1 MQRCS
6 LWMVLRFLLSAVREP
21 KQRWQ
26 FLATKCQV
34 NRFICSLFQISWS
47 SANIENDQCI
57 SSLEYFTDDIK
68 PIIDLILKWSQ
79 QRDVFIIFS
88 PKSSYVLSWM
98 NAGHRRKDEFP
109 YEGAAQEINRLQVSV
124 LFCGCWPIS
133 HLRNS
138 SYQRH
143 SWFPSIY
150 YD

>member
-79 QRDVFIIFS
+79 QRDVLIIFS

-109 YEGAAQEINRLQVSV
+109 YEGAAQEINQVSTGRYGKFW
-124 LFCGCWPIS
+124 LIHIS
-133 HLRNS
+133 VKNGDDMKVNFRES
-138 SYQRH
+138 S
-143 SWFPSIY
+143 IVT
-150 YD
+150 

>member
-1 MQRCS
+1 MCRIKLMQRCS

-98 NAGHRRKDEFP
+98 NAGHRSKDEFP
-109 YEGAAQEINRLQVSV
+109 HEGAAQEINQVSRFSWIV
-124 LFCGCWPIS
+124 WSTINSLNGIFSGFLF
-133 HLRNS
+133 
-138 SYQRH
+138 Y
-143 SWFPSIY
+143 F
-150 YD
+150 

>member
-6 LWMVLRFLLSAVREP
+6 LWMVLRLLLSAVREP

-47 SANIENDQCI
+47 SANIENDQWI

-98 NAGHRRKDEFP
+98 NAGHRSKDEFP
-109 YEGAAQEINRLQVSV
+109 YEGAAQEINQVSRFSWIV
-124 LFCGCWPIS
+124 WSTINSLNGIFSGFLF
-133 HLRNS
+133 
-138 SYQRH
+138 Y
-143 SWFPSIY
+143 F
-150 YD
+150 